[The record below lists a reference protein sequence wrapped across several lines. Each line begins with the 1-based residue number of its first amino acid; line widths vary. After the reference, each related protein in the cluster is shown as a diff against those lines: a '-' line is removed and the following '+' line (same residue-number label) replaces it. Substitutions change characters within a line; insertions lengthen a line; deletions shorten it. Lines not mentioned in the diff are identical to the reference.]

1 MCVCVC
7 ACVSMY
13 VCTYVCMYV
22 CMYTYIYIYV
32 YTYIRTPP
40 YLTAENITV
49 DSVALQ
55 HKAPCNRT
63 EAPGTF
69 GCKVGA
75 QLLVQEQRA
84 RGVEQQLSGV
94 PPSSGGEAW
103 TVLSFGLKAQGFRVL
118 SSWSHN
124 VICRTSKDLLDWTP
138 ASRLGTSSQLATP
151 IPDTALKS
159 QHHLA
164 TSLRLKRCA
173 DLKRYLTD
181 LVYGATYLRS
191 KLI

>member
-1 MCVCVC
+1 
-7 ACVSMY
+7 MY
-13 VCTYVCMYV
+13 VRMYV
-22 CMYTYIYIYV
+22 CMYTYIYIYMYV
-32 YTYIRTPP
+32 YIRTSVPHRT
-40 YLTAENITV
+40 LQHTTAENITV
-49 DSVALQ
+49 HSVALQ